1 MIQNIIG
8 REQHIQE
15 MNDALTTKK
24 PEFIALTGRRR
35 VGKTYLISQ
44 VYGKHIDFELTG
56 LHKGNKK
63 EQIENFTMMM
73 EEYLPS
79 KVKNKKTKTW
89 LSAFKLL
96 GDALDKK
103 KKKSKIVVFIDEL
116 PWLATKRSG
125 FLTALSWFWNT
136 WATKRN
142 VLVIICGS
150 AASWMIDNVIG
161 DKGGLHNR
169 VTRLLKLEPFNLFET
184 EKFLTA
190 KNIKLNRY
198 QITQLYMTIG
208 GIPMYLDM
216 IKKNISAVQN
226 IQALCFNTEGF
237 LKTEFDRLFASLFD
251 NYATHVNIVETLAK
265 KKMGMTRQ
273 ELIEK
278 SKMSNGGML
287 TKVLNELKHSGF
299 IEEYGCL
306 GKIEKDSLFRLVDA
320 YSLFYLTYIQK
331 LTKTANYSFTNF
343 NDLPSWKTWTG
354 YAFENVCFAHINQ
367 IKMALSINGISS
379 SIASFIAKP
388 KDGLAGTQIDL
399 LIDRNDN
406 CMNVCEMK
414 FASNTYTITKAD
426 IKNIESKKEV
436 LTYHSKTKKHLFTTL
451 VTTHAIT
458 DNEYKINDINQVVLL
473 DDLFKKAV

>member
-8 REQHIQE
+8 RDWHIQE

-24 PEFIALTGRRR
+24 PEFMALTGRRR

-44 VYGKHIDFELTG
+44 VYGNHIDYELTG
-56 LHKGNKK
+56 LHKGTKK
-63 EQIENFTMMM
+63 EQIENFIMMM
-73 EEYLPS
+73 EAYLPS
-79 KVKNKKTKTW
+79 KIKNKKPTTW

-96 GDALDKK
+96 GEALDKK
-103 KKKSKIVVFIDEL
+103 KKKSKIVIFIDEL
-116 PWLATKRSG
+116 PWVATKRSG
-125 FLTALSWFWNT
+125 FLTALSWFWNS
-136 WATKRN
+136 WAVKKN
-142 VLVIICGS
+142 ALVIICGS

-169 VTRLLKLEPFNLFET
+169 VTRLLKLAPFSLFET
-184 EKFLTA
+184 EAFLTS

-198 QITQLYMTIG
+198 QIAQLYMTMG

-216 IKKNISAVQN
+216 VKKNLSAIQN
-226 IQALCFNTEGF
+226 IQALCFNVEGF
-237 LKTEFDRLFASLFD
+237 LKTEFDRLFSSLFD
-251 NYATHVNIVETLAK
+251 NYETHVNIVETLAK

-273 ELIEK
+273 ELVEK
-278 SKMSNGGML
+278 SKMTNGGML
-287 TKVLNELKHSGF
+287 TKVLKELKHSGF
-299 IEEYGCL
+299 VEEYGCL

-331 LTKTANYSFTNF
+331 LTKTANYTFTNF

-354 YAFENVCFAHINQ
+354 YAFENVCFAHIYQ
-367 IKMALSINGISS
+367 IKKALSINGISS

-414 FASNTYTITKAD
+414 YASNTYSITKVD
-426 IKNIESKKEV
+426 IKSIETKKQV
-436 LTYHSKTKKHLFTTL
+436 LTYHTKTKKHLFTTL
-451 VTTHAIT
+451 VTTHAVT
-458 DNEYKINDINQVVLL
+458 NNEYKLNDINQVVLL
-473 DDLFKKAV
+473 DDLFKKEV

>member
-8 REQHIQE
+8 REWHIQE
-15 MNDALTTKK
+15 MNDALATKK
-24 PEFIALTGRRR
+24 PEFMALTGRRR

-44 VYGKHIDFELTG
+44 VYGKQIDFELTG

-63 EQIENFTMMM
+63 EQLENFVMMM
-73 EEYLPS
+73 EKYFPS
-79 KVKNKKTKTW
+79 KTKYKKPKTW

-103 KKKSKIVVFIDEL
+103 KKKSKLVVFIDEL

-184 EKFLTA
+184 EKFLHS
-190 KNIKLNRY
+190 KNVKLNRY

-251 NYATHVNIVETLAK
+251 NYGTHVNIVETLAK

-331 LTKTANYSFTNF
+331 LTKTAKYTFTNF
-343 NDLPSWKTWTG
+343 NDLVSWKIWTG

-388 KDGLAGTQIDL
+388 KEGLSGTQIDL

-414 FASNTYTITKAD
+414 FASSNYTITKAD
-426 IKNIESKKEV
+426 VKNIDSKKEV
-436 LTYHSKTKKHLFTTL
+436 LIYHSKTKKHLFTTL
-451 VTTHAIT
+451 VTTHAIS
-458 DNEYKINDINQVVLL
+458 DNEYKLNYINQVILL
-473 DDLFKKAV
+473 DDLFKKEA